1 MLDTLE
7 RRPELIEFN
16 EPQKAL
22 MSATIPSDSTPSVRF
37 AWYGVGVLFLVSA
50 FAYMDRLMMGFLLEP
65 IRTEFGL
72 SDTKMGMISGL
83 AFATTYVLMGV
94 PIGRM
99 VDRLNRS
106 RVLASCIIIWSIT
119 TCLCG
124 FAAGFFSL
132 FLIRIGVGIGE
143 AGLHP
148 AGVSLIGDMFP
159 PEKVAAPMS
168 AFILGGSVGSGL
180 ASVGGGA
187 LIVLFTSLGTITI
200 GAFTNISP
208 WRLVFVA
215 VGLPGIIIA
224 ALVWFTVPDPGRRNP
239 ENPDEKESA
248 AELSEVL
255 NHFRKNT
262 ALYGYT
268 FGAFIVHAFYSY
280 GWHTWIPAMLTRV
293 YDATSDQ
300 IGLYGVGYIIA
311 SVLGA
316 LSVGPM
322 IGFAERRW
330 KSDAPV
336 RVPLF
341 LVIFMSGPAVLAP
354 FMPTIWLSI
363 LSLCIMVYFYAA
375 VICISLVAI
384 VHITPGYMRGIT
396 SGIFIGVMN
405 LTGGA
410 FGAMIVGLLSD
421 HVFGSEN
428 LGYSL
433 AAEGAVTLPI
443 AIWLF
448 IKALPHFRAATSDS
462 TLA

>member
-1 MLDTLE
+1 MSDTDHTVSAPSE
-7 RRPELIEFN
+7 RY
-16 EPQKAL
+16 
-22 MSATIPSDSTPSVRF
+22 

-50 FAYMDRLMMGFLLEP
+50 FAYMDRLMMGFLIEP

-106 RVLASCIIIWSIT
+106 RVLATCIFIWSIT

-124 FAAGFFSL
+124 FTVGFISL
-132 FLIRIGVGIGE
+132 FLVRIGVGFGE

-159 PEKVAAPMS
+159 AERVATPMS
-168 AFILGGSVGSGL
+168 IFILGGSVGSGL

-187 LIVLFTSLGTITI
+187 LIVLFTSM
-200 GAFTNISP
+200 GAISIATFTDIAP
-208 WRLVFVA
+208 WRLVFIA
-215 VGLPGIIIA
+215 VGLPGFLIA
-224 ALVWFTVPDPGRRNP
+224 ALVWFTVPDPGRGGP
-239 ENPDEKESA
+239 ENVDEEDSS

-255 NHFRKNT
+255 SHFKNNT
-262 ALYGYT
+262 PLYGYT
-268 FGAFIVHAFYSY
+268 LGAFVVHAFYSY
-280 GWHTWIPAMLTRV
+280 GWHTWVPAMLTRM
-293 YDATSDQ
+293 YGATSEQ
-300 IGLYGVGYIIA
+300 IGMYGVGYIIA

-322 IGFAERRW
+322 LAFADRRW

-341 LVIFMSGPAVLAP
+341 LVIFMAGPAIFAP
-354 FMPTIWLSI
+354 LSPTLWVSV
-363 LSLCIMVYFYAA
+363 LSLCIMVYFYSA
-375 VICISLVAI
+375 VVCISLVA
-384 VHITPGYMRGIT
+384 VVRITPGYMRGIT

-421 HVFGSEN
+421 HVFGPEN
-428 LGYSL
+428 IGYSL
-433 AAEGAVTLPI
+433 ATEGAVALPI
-443 AIWLF
+443 AIF
-448 IKALPHFRAATSDS
+448 MFFKAIPHFQAASSDS
-462 TLA
+462 NKT